1 MWGSYMK
8 KQYIITFIS
17 FIILL
22 ATSGCSNSSVSDTY
36 EMLSTASENPS
47 SYVSESNTTN
57 TKETQKYDYT
67 DINTNINIIEFGEK
81 AVVKHSDD
89 QEFEITVE
97 DVLIGDNFFDIKN
110 LTDEKYAN
118 NLFDFYRN
126 YDNNNILNAD
136 GTINSSPFLRLD
148 SYGLFVTLKVRNDFN
163 SAVELGFGSLQLYN
177 MKNENGKWSYMRI
190 SDDHLGIDKMQNY
203 NSHSTY
209 YTFQPQEVQ
218 EIVIFY
224 PMAKE
229 LVTQYD
235 YEHIDRQGVITN
247 VKTDGPSMVDVYMNT
262 NIGGSQ
268 PLFGNNM
275 NVFKLNIKNG
285 VFVK

>member
-1 MWGSYMK
+1 MK
-8 KQYIITFIS
+8 KQYIIAYIAI
-17 FIILL
+17 IILL

-67 DINTNINIIEFGEK
+67 DINTNINIIEFGET

-118 NLFDFYRN
+118 NLFDFYKN
-126 YDNNNILNAD
+126 YKNSILNDD
-136 GTINSSPFLRLD
+136 GTINPTSLGIDR
-148 SYGLFVTLKVRNDFN
+148 YGLFVKLKVKNNLN
-163 SAVELGFGSLQLYN
+163 STVELGAIMLQLYN
-177 MKNENGKWSYMRI
+177 MKTENGKWSYMRI
-190 SDDHLGIDKMQNY
+190 SDDYLGIDKIKNY

-235 YEHIDRQGVITN
+235 YVRVDGNRVITN
-247 VKTDGPSMVDVYMNT
+247 IKTDGPSMVDVYMNT

-275 NVFKLNIKNG
+275 NVFKLNIENG

>member
-1 MWGSYMK
+1 MK
-8 KQYIITFIS
+8 KQYIIACIAI
-17 FIILL
+17 IILL
-22 ATSGCSNSSVSDTY
+22 AISGCSNSSVSDTY
-36 EMLSTASENPS
+36 EMLSTAAENS
-47 SYVSESNTTN
+47 SLYVAESNTTN
-57 TKETQKYDYT
+57 TKETEKYEYT
-67 DINTNINIIEFGEK
+67 DISSNINIIEFGDT
-81 AVVKHSDD
+81 AVVKDNHR
-89 QEFEITVE
+89 EFEITVE
-97 DVLIGDNFFDIKN
+97 DILIGENFFDIKK

-136 GTINSSPFLRLD
+136 GTINPSSSLKLD
-148 SYGLFVTLKVRNDFN
+148 SYGLFVKLKVKNNLN
-163 SAVELGFGSLQLYN
+163 SAAELGFGMLQLYN
-177 MKNENGKWSYMRI
+177 LKTENGKWSYLKI
-190 SDDHLGIDKMQNY
+190 SNDNIGIDKIQNY
-203 NSHSTY
+203 NSHSAY
-209 YTFQPQEVQ
+209 YTFQPKEVQ

-235 YEHIDRQGVITN
+235 YVRVDRNRVVTN
-247 VKTDGPSMVDVYMNT
+247 IKTDGPSMVDVYMNT

-275 NVFKLNIKNG
+275 NVFKLNIENG

>member
-1 MWGSYMK
+1 MK

-36 EMLSTASENPS
+36 EMLSTASENTS
-47 SYVSESNTTN
+47 SYVAAGTTTN
-57 TKETQKYDYT
+57 TKETFKNEYT
-67 DINTNINIIEFGEK
+67 DINTNINIIEYGDT
-81 AVVKHSDD
+81 AVVKNSDD
-89 QEFEITVE
+89 QAFEITVE
-97 DVLIGDNFFDIKN
+97 DVLISNNFFDIKK

-209 YTFQPQEVQ
+209 YTFQPEEEQ

-235 YEHIDRQGVITN
+235 YVRVDGNRVVTN
-247 VKTDGPSMVDVYMNT
+247 LKTNGPSMVDVYMNT
-262 NIGGSQ
+262 NISGAT
-268 PLFGNNM
+268 PIFKNNM

-285 VFVK
+285 VFVN

>member
-1 MWGSYMK
+1 MK

-36 EMLSTASENPS
+36 EMLSTASENTS
-47 SYVSESNTTN
+47 SYVAAGTTTN
-57 TKETQKYDYT
+57 TKETFKNEYT
-67 DINTNINIIEFGEK
+67 DINTNINIIEYGDT
-81 AVVKHSDD
+81 AVVKNSDD
-89 QEFEITVE
+89 QAFEITVE
-97 DVLIGDNFFDIKN
+97 DVLISNNFFDIKK

-235 YEHIDRQGVITN
+235 YVRVDGNRVVTN
-247 VKTDGPSMVDVYMNT
+247 LKTDGPSMVDVYMNT
-262 NIGGSQ
+262 NISGATPIFRS
-268 PLFGNNM
+268 NM
-275 NVFKLNIKNG
+275 NVFKLNIENG

>member
-1 MWGSYMK
+1 MK
-8 KQYIITFIS
+8 KQYIITFIP

-22 ATSGCSNSSVSDTY
+22 STSGCSNSSVSDTY

-47 SYVSESNTTN
+47 SYVAESNTTN
-57 TKETQKYDYT
+57 IKETIYNEYT
-67 DINTNINIIEFGEK
+67 EINSNINIIEFGDT
-81 AVVKHSDD
+81 AVVKHRDD

-97 DVLIGDNFFDIKN
+97 DVLIGDNFFDIKK

-118 NLFDFYRN
+118 TLFDFYRN

-136 GTINSSPFLRLD
+136 GTINPSSSLKLD
-148 SYGLFVTLKVRNDFN
+148 SYGLFVKLKVKNNLN
-163 SAVELGFGSLQLYN
+163 SATELGFGMLQLYN
-177 MKNENGKWSYMRI
+177 LKNVNGKLSYLKI
-190 SDDHLGIDKMQNY
+190 SKDNIGIDKIQNY
-203 NSHSTY
+203 NSHCTF
-209 YTFQPQEVQ
+209 YTFQPKEEQ

-275 NVFKLNIKNG
+275 NVFKLNIENG